1 MLNPQSSPHTNAVAL
16 RKGYTILVY
25 FPAFRGL
32 GRGMTS
38 RPPINVDM
46 ISVLFCRW
54 LATLYVIPG
63 TTDDIMRDEICLH
76 EFVLTWAVLGC

>member
-1 MLNPQSSPHTNAVAL
+1 
-16 RKGYTILVY
+16 
-25 FPAFRGL
+25 
-32 GRGMTS
+32 MTS